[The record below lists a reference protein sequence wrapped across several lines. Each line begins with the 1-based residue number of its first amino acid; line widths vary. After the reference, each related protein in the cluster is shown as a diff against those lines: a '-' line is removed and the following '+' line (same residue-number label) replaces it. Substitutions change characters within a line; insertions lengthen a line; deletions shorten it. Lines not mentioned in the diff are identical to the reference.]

1 MIVTVALLIRSESQP
16 VRPRVRIWKPFSSL
30 LMISVA
36 ALAWLR
42 PHSDPAYTSWIL
54 AALVLSTVGDVALM
68 FGSPRAFLAGLVA
81 FLLAHIVYS
90 TAFTLWNG
98 LQSADWV
105 TGAVLLVLGSW
116 LYRYVLPGLGRLR
129 LPVALYIV
137 VICVMLNR
145 AFSTL
150 WGDAFSPIQRW
161 MIAIGALFF
170 WISDLMLGLNR
181 FGRPFSWNRI
191 SLAFYYAGQALL
203 ALSASYFVA

>member
-1 MIVTVALLIRSESQP
+1 
-16 VRPRVRIWKPFSSL
+16 
-30 LMISVA
+30 
-36 ALAWLR
+36 
-42 PHSDPAYTSWIL
+42 
-54 AALVLSTVGDVALM
+54 
-68 FGSPRAFLAGLVA
+68 
-81 FLLAHIVYS
+81 
-90 TAFTLWNG
+90 
-98 LQSADWV
+98 
-105 TGAVLLVLGSW
+105 
-116 LYRYVLPGLGRLR
+116 LGRLR